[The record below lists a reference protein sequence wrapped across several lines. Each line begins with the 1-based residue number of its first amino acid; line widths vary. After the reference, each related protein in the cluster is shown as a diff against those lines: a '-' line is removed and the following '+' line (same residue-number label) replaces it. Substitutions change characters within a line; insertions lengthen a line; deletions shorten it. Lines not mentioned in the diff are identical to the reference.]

1 MIEMNGN
8 KRVNGSNPFAE
19 TAAMPVSTCESHLVF
34 ILALESE
41 PKIPMPAFWNRAGT
55 LQCSELT

>member
-19 TAAMPVSTCESHLVF
+19 TAVTPVSTFESHLVF
-34 ILALESE
+34 ILALWSE
-41 PKIPMPAFWNRAGT
+41 PKIPMPAIWNCAGA